1 MHAKLRKKQYSKA
14 KNKKNLE
21 LIIFYKKNNI
31 LHLFLRNL
39 DFFVNFAGKVQYNTL
54 LGMKIQEV
62 MKLQRKALGITQQ
75 DLADMSEIA
84 ISTIKKIES
93 GKGNPSLSTVEKI
106 MDILGM
112 EVTYEIRQ
120 TV

>member
-1 MHAKLRKKQYSKA
+1 MNCACKVKKKQYSKA
-14 KNKKNLE
+14 KKQEKSLE

-62 MKLQRKALGITQQ
+62 MKLQQKSL
-75 DLADMSEIA
+75 
-84 ISTIKKIES
+84 ISINMNRRFI
-93 GKGNPSLSTVEKI
+93 
-106 MDILGM
+106 DIGG
-112 EVTYEIRQ
+112 
-120 TV
+120 

>member
-1 MHAKLRKKQYSKA
+1 MANNQEKFH
-14 KNKKNLE
+14 E
-21 LIIFYKKNNI
+21 LIIFNKKNI
-31 LHLFLRNL
+31 MLYLFLRNL
-39 DFFVNFAGKVQYNTL
+39 EIFVTFARKVQYNTL

-112 EVTYEIRQ
+112 EVKYEIRQ

>member
-14 KNKKNLE
+14 KKQEKSQE

-39 DFFVNFAGKVQYNTL
+39 EILVTFARKAL

-62 MKLQRKALGITQQ
+62 MKLQQKSL
-75 DLADMSEIA
+75 
-84 ISTIKKIES
+84 ISINMNRRFI
-93 GKGNPSLSTVEKI
+93 
-106 MDILGM
+106 DIGG
-112 EVTYEIRQ
+112 
-120 TV
+120 

>member
-14 KNKKNLE
+14 KKQEKSQK

-54 LGMKIQEV
+54 LDMKIQEV
-62 MKLQRKALGITQQ
+62 M
-75 DLADMSEIA
+75 
-84 ISTIKKIES
+84 
-93 GKGNPSLSTVEKI
+93 
-106 MDILGM
+106 DIFGM
-112 EVTYEIRQ
+112 EVKYEIRQ
-120 TV
+120 TVFSYLFYLYDL

>member
-14 KNKKNLE
+14 KKQEKSQE

-39 DFFVNFAGKVQYNTL
+39 EILVTFARKAL

-62 MKLQRKALGITQQ
+62 MKLQRKSL
-75 DLADMSEIA
+75 
-84 ISTIKKIES
+84 ISI
-93 GKGNPSLSTVEKI
+93 NMNRRFL
-106 MDILGM
+106 DIGG
-112 EVTYEIRQ
+112 
-120 TV
+120 